1 MAKMTNYEIA
11 RSEEIVKLGE
21 LVLNEEVT
29 LRKGITVIQ
38 KRVSKLRDESG
49 FYTGEA
55 LDFFSRDFIESK
67 YLRFFIV

>member
-38 KRVSKLRDESG
+38 KRVAKLRDESG

-55 LDFFSRDFIESK
+55 LEMLDELDEKGLFSF
-67 YLRFFIV
+67 

>member
-29 LRKGITVIQ
+29 LHKGITVIQ
-38 KRVSKLRDESG
+38 KRVAKLRDESG

-55 LDFFSRDFIESK
+55 LEMLDELEEKGLFSF
-67 YLRFFIV
+67 

>member
-38 KRVSKLRDESG
+38 KRVAKLRDESG

-55 LDFFSRDFIESK
+55 LEMLDELEEKGLFSF
-67 YLRFFIV
+67 

>member
-38 KRVSKLRDESG
+38 KRVAKLRDESG
-49 FYTGEA
+49 FYTEEA
-55 LDFFSRDFIESK
+55 LEMLDELDEKGLFSF
-67 YLRFFIV
+67 